1 MTQNLQVRAF
11 YMQNFEMKKVL
22 DPKVVT
28 FWVRCLKNSLGNLG
42 PKDVSRHKSR
52 NLAPAFTNGT
62 SFSPE

>member
-28 FWVRCLKNSLGNLG
+28 FCVRCLKNSLGQ
-42 PKDVSRHKSR
+42 
-52 NLAPAFTNGT
+52 FGT
-62 SFSPE
+62 KRRIKA